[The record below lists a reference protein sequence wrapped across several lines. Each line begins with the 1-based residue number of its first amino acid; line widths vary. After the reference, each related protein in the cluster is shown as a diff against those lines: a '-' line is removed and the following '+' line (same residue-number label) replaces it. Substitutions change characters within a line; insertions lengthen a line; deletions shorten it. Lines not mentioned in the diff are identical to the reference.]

1 MALNLDAVFTKL
13 GESTQNIEDQMVGH
27 METMDSAN
35 TVDIM
40 KLQQMMQKWTIAT
53 QLQSNTI
60 KTVGEGIKSTVANMR

>member
-1 MALNLDAVFTKL
+1 MAVNLDAVFSKL
-13 GESTQNIEDQMVGH
+13 GQAANKVEDKMTQH

-60 KTVGEGIKSTVANMR
+60 KTIGEGIKSTVANIR